1 MVRTYGIGRYE
12 PDVEATVYFSCLES
26 MNNVAKYAQA
36 TRSTIDLSAVDGIVV
51 FTVEDDG
58 VGFDPATR
66 GLGTGLQGIVRSRRS
81 ARWHRDD
88 PERPRRGD
96 HGAR

>member
-1 MVRTYGIGRYE
+1 
-12 PDVEATVYFSCLES
+12 VYDWVGSD
-26 MNNVAKYAQA
+26 AQA

-66 GLGTGLQGIVRSRRS
+66 GLGTGLQGIVDRVEALGGTATIRSVPGVGTTVRGEVPARS
-81 ARWHRDD
+81 
-88 PERPRRGD
+88 
-96 HGAR
+96 GA